1 MIYRYGAGEFPSI
14 CGTGLEDYLGSAWGL
29 GPHASPWQGAPLEVR
44 ASGKVLPRYA
54 AFYRWHV
61 PDPVIFSRELRVTI
75 QQIGF
80 AVFRDGEDAVFER
93 YQRTNP
99 AAGHG
104 WLIHPRSGALA
115 MGIAERSDD
124 YCAAAFVYCQDPQA
138 VPRLDVAAALADI
151 AREPDEKPHP
161 MEALFA

>member
-1 MIYRYGAGEFPSI
+1 
-14 CGTGLEDYLGSAWGL
+14 
-29 GPHASPWQGAPLEVR
+29 VR
-44 ASGKVLPRYA
+44 APGIALPRYA
-54 AFYRWHV
+54 GFYRWHV
-61 PDPVIFSRELRVTI
+61 PDPVIFLTELRVTI

-80 AVFRDGEDAVFER
+80 AFFREGDQAAFER

-104 WLIHPRSGALA
+104 WLMRPRPGALA

-124 YCAAAFVYCQDPQA
+124 YCAAAFVYCREAQA
-138 VPRLDVAAALADI
+138 VPRLDVAAALANI
-151 AREPDEKPHP
+151 AREPHENPHP